1 MLRFGLLVE
10 TRMADFFL
18 ASLSYNLQVWCE
30 GWNNSV
36 LPMPCW
42 DSAHTVVNLTFGSL
56 DFNQD
61 LSLKTIPYLNELQYV
76 IKVVD
81 FINWIFGKYP

>member
-1 MLRFGLLVE
+1 
-10 TRMADFFL
+10 
-18 ASLSYNLQVWCE
+18 
-30 GWNNSV
+30 
-36 LPMPCW
+36 MPCW

-81 FINWIFGKYP
+81 FIN